1 MMQHH
6 KFYQDLVSLSQVL
19 TGFEVGRQISIDC
32 FIHFLN
38 IMGR

>member
-32 FIHFLN
+32 FIYFLN